1 MGTGNTIGTNG
12 GRHTRLRYLKECCHA
27 RKEHG
32 VYGVC
37 IAESTRAS
45 FGETGGITH
54 VTRLLQLAEEN
65 DTFKVQALRVLG
77 NACIDYGMS
86 REGGKDGST

>member
-1 MGTGNTIGTNG
+1 M
-12 GRHTRLRYLKECCHA
+12 EFM
-27 RKEHG
+27 
-32 VYGVC
+32 GVC

-54 VTRLLQLAEEN
+54 VTRLLQLADDN

-86 REGGKDGST
+86 REGWRGQL